1 MLHLPL
7 TIKEMSTLLSIAKN
21 KQKKVSVSQFQSHC
35 CETNTTHLLHVLIR
49 DRVTFKGVMSF
60 SQTSSRQG
68 WNKNA
73 YLIET
78 TAEIDSHPC
87 WAKVNSHL
95 RFFAANVFHR
105 CWCVCSL
112 SEPANVKWFRTSLG
126 TRYGSTFYK
135 WQASE
140 EEISLKPGKD
150 LAFHSTLAGL
160 TRTSQLQPAVHTWQ
174 LRWRCHFYTFLSG
187 ETPVEVHVQQL
198 G

>member
-1 MLHLPL
+1 
-7 TIKEMSTLLSIAKN
+7 
-21 KQKKVSVSQFQSHC
+21 
-35 CETNTTHLLHVLIR
+35 
-49 DRVTFKGVMSF
+49 MSF
-60 SQTSSRQG
+60 SQTSRRQG

-95 RFFAANVFHR
+95 RFFFAANVFHR

-135 WQASE
+135 WQESE

-150 LAFHSTLAGL
+150 SVFHSTLVGL
-160 TRTSQLQPAVHTWQ
+160 TRTSQLQPAVHTRQ
-174 LRWRCHFYTFLSG
+174 LRWRCRIYTFLPG
-187 ETPVEVHVQQL
+187 ETPVDVRVQQPGWL
-198 G
+198 FHPIVWNISFLRFSQIRQTFTRLLRRLRSSWRNITAQGYLCLQEDFIGQF